1 MFKKI
6 KINYLLLFALSY
18 SWHAMADHINYTPN
32 ELINTFDLLDTN
44 KNKMLEVFEFKA
56 QNRDIFEHVDINLDN
71 KLSSKEFKAYFS
83 YQNRIIKERKNIKN
97 EQAHLNIA
105 YVENGHRRQKLD
117 LYIPDNLQTKPMPLV
132 IWIHG
137 GGWKRGTKLLLGK
150 QIALLE
156 QGFILA
162 SINYRLSR
170 HDTYPAQLH
179 DVKAAIRFLR
189 HNAKTYGIDPN
200 RIGIWGAS
208 AGGHLAALAATT
220 GDDASLEGSL
230 GVTNASSKV
239 QAAVIWYGPSDMLKM
254 FERRKNSLP
263 IGTNLLRFP
272 VPKLFGGTPET
283 HGQLYCQGSAI
294 NYVTPNDPPFL
305 IMHANKDPI
314 VPLDQ
319 SKILHQS
326 LTDNQVSSEFHIVEG
341 SKHDFFR
348 GDEEHKILHQFLTKK
363 LINN

>member
-1 MFKKI
+1 MFIKI
-6 KINYLLLFALSY
+6 KYLLLLFTLSY
-18 SWHAMADHINYTPN
+18 SWHSMADSINFTPN
-32 ELINTFDLLDTN
+32 EYINSFDTLDTN
-44 KNKMLEVFEFKA
+44 KNKQIEIFEFKA
-56 QNRDIFEHVDINLDN
+56 LNRDIFEHVDINID
-71 KLSSKEFKAYFS
+71 KQLSSKEFKAYFS
-83 YQNRIIKERKNIKN
+83 YQKRIINERKIIKN
-97 EQAHLNIA
+97 SKTYLNIP

-117 LYIPDNLQTKPMPLV
+117 LYIPEGQQTKPLLLV
-132 IWIHG
+132 IWVHG

-150 QIALLE
+150 QTELLE
-156 QGFILA
+156 QGFVLA

-200 RIGIWGAS
+200 RIAIWGAS

-239 QAAVIWYGPSDMLKM
+239 QAAVIWYGPTDMLKM
-254 FERRKNSLP
+254 FERRKSSQP
-263 IGTNLLRFP
+263 IGANLLRFP
-272 VPKLFGGTPET
+272 VPKLFGGTPAT
-283 HGQLYCQGSAI
+283 HQQLYRQGSAI
-294 NYVTPNDPPFL
+294 NYVTPNNPPFL

-319 SKILHQS
+319 SEILHQK
-326 LTDNQVSSEFHIVEG
+326 LKDNHVFSEFHIVES

-348 GDEEHKILHQFLTKK
+348 GDEEHKILHQFLKK
-363 LINN
+363 QLVNQ